1 VLTLVM
7 MMIFLNM
14 VEKCGKLAQAYVDM
28 YMEKAPPRTSQ
39 LSGMGWPMETIK
51 THGEC
56 HTMLLMN
63 KYIFFDLYDALID
76 RYGLKPSKHMNT
88 YEMLSIFLFICGGCE
103 SNRRS

>member
-51 THGEC
+51 THGE
-56 HTMLLMN
+56 
-63 KYIFFDLYDALID
+63 
-76 RYGLKPSKHMNT
+76 
-88 YEMLSIFLFICGGCE
+88 
-103 SNRRS
+103 